1 MKNVVDSDILKN
13 SEKNACAERQ
23 EGPFRIQYKWWKRS
37 KYCEYLQEKGDVE
50 TEVGELAKHEAPE
63 GEGEVHPG
71 DEHDHCGEVAGGLAG
86 VRHLAHGDQDQQVDE
101 TQDDVE
107 YLDPVVHLVQIPDNV
122 VLPIIFLFTTTLFS
136 LLPQV

>member
-1 MKNVVDSDILKN
+1 MINQMKYINYLNSKILKK
-13 SEKNACAERQ
+13 SWLLQRERIIQISSKN
-23 EGPFRIQYKWWKRS
+23 
-37 KYCEYLQEKGDVE
+37 CESYLQEKGDVE

-101 TQDDVE
+101 TQDYVE

-122 VLPIIFLFTTTLFS
+122 VLSIIFLFSTTL